1 MMLDLARLID
11 QSQLGL
17 WTGFVVFLRVGAMV
31 SLLPAFGERVI
42 PVRVRLGIALAF
54 TMIVLPAVG
63 DLPLARP
70 DDLSAALPLLATEV
84 PTGLFFGLLLR
95 FFVFALQIAGAIAAQ
110 STSLSQIF
118 GGSAGADP
126 QPAIGH
132 VLSSAAL
139 ALAALM
145 GLHTAFAGYMIQTY
159 TLVPTGL
166 LMGSDVVAD
175 LGVRAVSHVFAL
187 GFTLA
192 APFVIASLLYNVT
205 LGVINRAMPQLM
217 VSFVGAPA
225 ITAGGLL
232 LLLICTPVI
241 LQLWMAAFA
250 AVIADPGVAS
260 Q

>member
-1 MMLDLARLID
+1 MIADLAQILDLSVQA
-11 QSQLGL
+11 L
-17 WTGFVVFLRVGAMV
+17 WAGFVIFLRVGAMV
-31 SLLPAFGERVI
+31 SLLPAFGEQSI

-54 TMIVLPAVG
+54 TMVVLPGVSDQIGPYPG
-63 DLPLARP
+63 DIIP
-70 DDLSAALPLLATEV
+70 ALPMLAPEV
-84 PTGLFFGLLLR
+84 VTGLFFGLLLR

-132 VLSSAAL
+132 VLTSAAL

-145 GLHTAFAGYMIQTY
+145 GLHTEFAAYMIQTY
-159 TLVPTGL
+159 LLVPVGL
-166 LMGSDVVAD
+166 LVGADVVAD
-175 LGVRAVSHVFAL
+175 MGLRAVSHVFAL

-192 APFVIASLLYNVT
+192 APFVIASLVYNVT

-232 LLLICTPVI
+232 LLLICAPVI
-241 LQLWMAAFA
+241 LQIWITAFA
-250 AVIADPGVAS
+250 AVIADPGGAF
-260 Q
+260 

>member
-1 MMLDLARLID
+1 MIADLAQLLDLSE
-11 QSQLGL
+11 QVL
-17 WTGFVVFLRVGAMV
+17 WAAFVIFLRVGAMV
-31 SLLPAFGERVI
+31 SLLPAFGEQAI

-54 TMIVLPAVG
+54 TMVVLPGVTEQVG
-63 DLPLARP
+63 PYPGDILV
-70 DDLSAALPLLATEV
+70 ALPILAPEILA
-84 PTGLFFGLLLR
+84 GLFFGLLLR

-118 GGSAGADP
+118 GGSAGTDP

-132 VLSSAAL
+132 VLTSAAL

-145 GLHTAFAGYMIQTY
+145 GLHTEFAAYMVQTY
-159 TLVPTGL
+159 LLVPVGL
-166 LMGSDVVAD
+166 LIGADVVAD
-175 LGVRAVSHVFAL
+175 LGLRAIGHTFAL

-192 APFVIASLLYNVT
+192 APFVIASLVYNVT

-232 LLLICTPVI
+232 LLLICAPVM
-241 LQLWMAAFA
+241 LQIWMRAFA
-250 AVIADPGVAS
+250 AVIMDPGGAF
-260 Q
+260 